1 MPDSPQN
8 FKRLALCIAP
18 LLASNAASQS
28 QVTEAAKSPPKP
40 EASQQEERPIY
51 VADEVLVI
59 GRLDFAGVPQIPI
72 DYPASRDILGP
83 QTIRSIGA
91 RDLNDLVL
99 HLPAVSTRPYNGG
112 EASAPSFSARGLP
125 DDGLTEYLHVL
136 VNGVPANAAP
146 YGWTAFSFMPL
157 ASERVYAVDSI
168 RGGHTV
174 RYSPN
179 TVGGVLNFATRPL
192 PEFDEVIA
200 RQSFGSNAF
209 SSSFLSAGNKTNDGT
224 AFRFSALDRRGDG
237 YRDGGDFRQQDF
249 SAELRQDLAAG
260 GWFAGSVNWFQDYHA
275 APGGLSQAEFDADRF
290 GNSRPENEFEGFRGM
305 VDAVW
310 HKPVGDAWLEYYATA
325 SVTERN
331 LYARRTSG
339 GSNVLDDWH
348 DQTYFANLGV
358 RGETTVEW
366 GNTEHILHGG
376 LRAHREWLPS
386 YSVQRSDMTASNFVP
401 RTDSSFRLMALSAHL
416 DDTFSPAPGLDIT
429 AGVRAEYIPSVSGS
443 DRVSGFTY
451 EDEFFDLLPALGM
464 SYTLHPQVAAFA
476 NYGEGFRAPQFWGF
490 AYAAN
495 PKDALDFES
504 GRSSELGLRWQDWGA
519 FSGSIA
525 LWRLDFDD
533 YLVFDTGFYENVGA
547 IESNGVDV
555 QLALD
560 FAAWNRSLE
569 GWQMSAAF
577 TLQDAE
583 LQSGVN
589 QGNEVPYAWDT
600 KASWRLHYLG
610 EQGLSA
616 SLGGAFVGES
626 FSDSAN
632 TIGGSA
638 DGRLGLNP
646 SVVLWDAQAAYDF
659 MLSERALLQVAVGAS
674 NLLDKEWE
682 VHSRGGFFGPG
693 LVAGAP
699 RQVYAALYLEI
710 M

>member
-1 MPDSPQN
+1 MTDSPQMRAL
-8 FKRLALCIAP
+8 RLIGGVM
-18 LLASNAASQS
+18 LLASSA
-28 QVTEAAKSPPKP
+28 T
-40 EASQQEERPIY
+40 SQQSKEPENQQGKEPEKPVY

-59 GRLDFAGVPQIPI
+59 GRLDAFGVPQIPI
-72 DYPASRDILGP
+72 DYPASRDILSP
-83 QTIRSIGA
+83 QTIQAIGA

-136 VNGVPANAAP
+136 VNGVPANAGP

-192 PEFDEVIA
+192 PEASEFVA
-200 RQSFGSNAF
+200 RQSFGSNSF
-209 SSSFLSAGNKTNDGT
+209 SSSFLTGGSKTNDGT

-237 YRDGGDFRQQDF
+237 YREGGDFRQQDF
-249 SAELRQDLAAG
+249 SAELRQDLADG
-260 GWFAGSVNWFQDYHA
+260 GWFAGSVNWFQDYHG
-275 APGGLSQAEFDADRF
+275 APGGLTEAEFNADRF

-310 HKPVGDAWLEYYATA
+310 HKPQNSQGDAWIEYYATA

-331 LYARRTSG
+331 LYARRASG
-339 GSNVLDDWH
+339 SGNVLDDWH
-348 DQTYFANLGV
+348 DQTYFANVGM
-358 RGETTVEW
+358 RAETVAEW
-366 GNTEHILHGG
+366 GGSEHVLHGG
-376 LRAHREWLPS
+376 VRAHREWLPS
-386 YSVQRSDMTASNFVP
+386 YFVQRSDMTAANFVP
-401 RTDSSFRLMALSAHL
+401 RTNSSFRLMALSAHI
-416 DDTFSPAPGLDIT
+416 DDTFSPAPNWDVT
-429 AGVRAEYIPSVSGS
+429 AGVRAEYIPSVSGNDS
-443 DRVSGFTY
+443 VSGFTY
-451 EDEFFDLLPALGM
+451 EDEFFDLLPAFGL
-464 SYTLHPQVAAFA
+464 SYTFNPTLAAFA

-490 AYAAN
+490 AYAAD

-504 GRSSELGLRWQDWGA
+504 GRSAEIGLRWQEWGPI
-519 FSGSIA
+519 SGSAA

-547 IESNGVDV
+547 IESQGLDLQFN
-555 QLALD
+555 LD
-560 FAAWNRSLE
+560 FGQINTELE
-569 GWQMSAAF
+569 GLSLNTAM
-577 TLQDAE
+577 TLQNAE
-583 LQSGVN
+583 LQSGAFA
-589 QGNEVPYAWDT
+589 GNDVPYAWNS
-600 KASWRLHYLG
+600 KASWRLHYAASEG
-610 EQGLSA
+610 FHA
-616 SLGGAFVGES
+616 SLGGAFIGDS
-626 FSDSAN
+626 YSDSAN
-632 TIGGSA
+632 TAATSA
-638 DGRLGLNP
+638 DGRLGRNA
-646 SVVLWDAQAAYDF
+646 SVVLWDAQAAYEF
-659 MLSERALLQVAVGAS
+659 MVSERALLQFAVGAH